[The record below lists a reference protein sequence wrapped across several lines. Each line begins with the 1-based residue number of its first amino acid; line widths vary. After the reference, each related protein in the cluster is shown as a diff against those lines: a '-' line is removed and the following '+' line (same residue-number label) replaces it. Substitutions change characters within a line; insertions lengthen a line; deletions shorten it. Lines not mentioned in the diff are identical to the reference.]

1 MHWVCV
7 KTESCEVGA
16 IFPGISVIFSRKLV
30 FGLRSWEGED
40 SEMGL
45 PGDSTNYGSFFFIRE
60 GMYYMGFC

>member
-7 KTESCEVGA
+7 KTESCEVDEF
-16 IFPGISVIFSRKLV
+16 FPGISVIFSGKLV

-45 PGDSTNYGSFFFIRE
+45 LGDSANCGSFL
-60 GMYYMGFC
+60 